1 MGAQQQNK
9 PAIRFVISGRSGSR
23 IQSRFRCP
31 TKSTLAPA
39 AWAGSPRV
47 AGDHAQSQP
56 YGEYHALAGCIPYAH
71 LWQDAKPA
79 ANQPTGRCQCEAGG
93 APQRFTLYPKR
104 RRPLASIL
112 VTKHRLIDKELNM
125 HTGMLWFDNSQT
137 ALNIKIQKAVDYY
150 HKKYGRTPD
159 LCLVHP
165 SMLDTQ
171 ERNQRQL
178 EDNKLTVRPYR
189 PVLPGHIWIGIEDK
203 N

>member
-1 MGAQQQNK
+1 
-9 PAIRFVISGRSGSR
+9 
-23 IQSRFRCP
+23 
-31 TKSTLAPA
+31 
-39 AWAGSPRV
+39 
-47 AGDHAQSQP
+47 
-56 YGEYHALAGCIPYAH
+56 
-71 LWQDAKPA
+71 
-79 ANQPTGRCQCEAGG
+79 
-93 APQRFTLYPKR
+93 
-104 RRPLASIL
+104 
-112 VTKHRLIDKELNM
+112 M

-171 ERNQRQL
+171 EKNQRTVETPAL
-178 EDNKLTVRPYR
+178 ASGASVNKLTVRPYR